1 MQKID
6 LKLLKTALKS
16 IAFIVGAT
24 LFLMILHFTKAFTV
38 APSSWRFLLL
48 LVGFFVVH
56 WIALLAIVTYQS
68 DKMESSPKGKTV
80 MWAFAIA
87 ASFFIFLV
95 VTILMY
101 VFSSD
106 PDFFKID
113 AGNFFVGFAIIVG
126 ITALAYIIDYI
137 VRISIRTVK
146 YGGEMPAP
154 AHSLDVAPG
163 KPPRRRLMRTPR
175 AAMRRRACPIR
186 RPERPYRNPASP
198 PYTSLTCWPSTKCMP
213 TGRTRRPS
221 RTER

>member
-137 VRISIRTVK
+137 VRISIRT
-146 YGGEMPAP
+146 
-154 AHSLDVAPG
+154 
-163 KPPRRRLMRTPR
+163 
-175 AAMRRRACPIR
+175 I
-186 RPERPYRNPASP
+186 
-198 PYTSLTCWPSTKCMP
+198 
-213 TGRTRRPS
+213 
-221 RTER
+221 